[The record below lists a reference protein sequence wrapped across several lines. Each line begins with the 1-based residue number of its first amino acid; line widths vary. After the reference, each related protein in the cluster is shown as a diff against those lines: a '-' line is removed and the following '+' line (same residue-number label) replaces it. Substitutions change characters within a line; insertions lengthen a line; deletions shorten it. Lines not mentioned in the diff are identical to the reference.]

1 MNLDELRTVQSKERS
16 KDSLQ
21 HLRESFYA
29 DVADYV
35 ADLKDQRER
44 AAEQADSPFDDP
56 EVERLTDE
64 INTAEDVVEAIYE
77 RRVGKIV
84 KRASLAAAGMPADED
99 GLTSEEQELFGEL
112 VDRIE
117 ANKQDVLDILAG
129 EADPAGSSPTPTPPD
144 SGTAAEPTPDPADG
158 TPVEGTAPEPGDPPA
173 AGADAANADASGADA
188 SGEDVSAADVMGGGD
203 DATDA
208 AAGSASPDS
217 ASGSRESDDDGA
229 RPATAEAA
237 AVAADRDGDDRSAES
252 EREAP
257 TSAPESDAD
266 AGSEDPTA
274 GLDERTTIRITDDV
288 GEILGVDERT
298 YDLASEDVVTLPE
311 ANAAPLVER
320 GAAEKL
326 E

>member
-29 DVADYV
+29 DVADYI

-44 AAEQADSPFDDP
+44 AAERADSPFDDP
-56 EVERLTDE
+56 EVEQLTDE

-117 ANKQDVLDILAG
+117 ENKQDVLDILAG
-129 EADPAGSSPTPTPPD
+129 EADPVDSSPTPTPAD
-144 SGTAAEPTPDPADG
+144 AESGTEPTPDPGSGAPAEES
-158 TPVEGTAPEPGDPPA
+158 TPDPGDPPSA
-173 AGADAANADASGADA
+173 SADSSDTSD
-188 SGEDVSAADVMGGGD
+188 SGEDVSAADVMGGD
-203 DATDA
+203 DTTDA
-208 AAGSASPDS
+208 ASGSTASGGGAAADDDARPGAAEAVAVADGPDS
-217 ASGSRESDDDGA
+217 EQSSEPGDGA
-229 RPATAEAA
+229 
-237 AVAADRDGDDRSAES
+237 
-252 EREAP
+252 AP
-257 TSAPESDAD
+257 STSASDAD
-266 AGSEDPTA
+266 ADADSDDPMA

-288 GEILGVDERT
+288 GEIFGVDERT
-298 YDLASEDVVTLPE
+298 YDLESEDVVTLPE
-311 ANAAPLVER
+311 ANAEPLVER